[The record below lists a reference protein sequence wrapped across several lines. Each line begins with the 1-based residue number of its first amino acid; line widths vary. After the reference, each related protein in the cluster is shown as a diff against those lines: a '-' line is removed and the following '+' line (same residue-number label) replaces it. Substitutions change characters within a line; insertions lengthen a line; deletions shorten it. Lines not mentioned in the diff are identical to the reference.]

1 MKSEIFKQNSSMG
14 KVLSVL
20 SIAVIIS
27 FSACKDDVVDII
39 TIEQKEAIN
48 DQSLTEAYFNEAG
61 DLSTMAFNTPTADQI
76 KSGRTNGTISIVVD
90 GDTRFNGAMVTL
102 VTEPNND
109 PGDPR
114 GTITIDFGTGQTDPR
129 GVVRKGKIIINYQ
142 GFRFAVG
149 SSTTTTFEAYSVND
163 VEIEGK
169 RKITTTA
176 FTLSPSISVTF
187 SVIDTGGKAIFSDQT
202 FISRTASHTHKITLG
217 NTVGATAWKVE
228 GTASGLTRAGYEY
241 VSLVTRPLI
250 FRTECAFQG
259 FQLPA
264 EGELLFTVSATPIT
278 LNFGDEGAQC
288 NNVLSVAFNNQSQNI
303 TVGN

>member
-1 MKSEIFKQNSSMG
+1 MR

-20 SIAVIIS
+20 SMVVLIS

-39 TIEQKEAIN
+39 TVEQKDAIN
-48 DQSLTEAYFNEAG
+48 DQSLTEAYFTEAG

-76 KSGRTNGTISIVVD
+76 KSGRTSGTITIEVS
-90 GDTRFNGAMVTL
+90 GDTRFNGAIVTL

-109 PGDPR
+109 PLNPR
-114 GTITIDFGTGQTDPR
+114 GIITIDFGNGQTDPR
-129 GVVRKGKIIINYQ
+129 GMVRRGKIIVQYQ

-149 SSTTTTFEAYSVND
+149 SSTITTFEGYYVNE
-163 VEIEGK
+163 VKIEGE
-169 RKITTTA
+169 RKVTTSA
-176 FTLSPSISVTF
+176 FTLTPSISVTF
-187 SVIDTGGKAIFSDQT
+187 GVKDTGGKAIFPDQT
-202 FISRTASHTHKITLG
+202 FISRSAIHTHTITLG
-217 NTVGATAWKVE
+217 NAIGATSWQVE
-228 GTASGLTRAGYEY
+228 GTASGITRAGYDY

-259 FQLPA
+259 YQLPA

-288 NNVLSVAFNNQSQNI
+288 NNVLSVSFNNQSQNI